1 MKPREGFAVRVAR
14 TPTYNRRSLAGVS
27 KLSDEIVL
35 STGAGVGRIT
45 INRGAKK
52 NALTTAMYAAM
63 ADALAAFGADDEV
76 QVVLIG
82 GGPDFTAGNDLQD
95 FMMASMGGASF
106 HDLPVLR
113 FLDLL
118 RGCVKPIVAS
128 VRGNAV
134 GIGTTMLLHCDVVV
148 ASATARFRL
157 PFAVLG
163 LVPEAGSS
171 LLLPLTVG
179 RGRASNLLMSGDFF
193 AATEAHAM
201 GLVNELVEDAATDE
215 AAIDVAAKL
224 ALLPPEALRETKR
237 LMKAPWEAQVK
248 KQMADEAEAFTARLS
263 SDEFRAAAM
272 KLLSK

>member
-1 MKPREGFAVRVAR
+1 
-14 TPTYNRRSLAGVS
+14 
-27 KLSDEIVL
+27 LSDDIVL

-45 INRGAKK
+45 LNRGAKK
-52 NALTTAMYAAM
+52 NAITTAMYAAM
-63 ADALAAFGADDEV
+63 ADAMAAFAADDEV
-76 QVVLIG
+76 VVILIG

-113 FLDLL
+113 FLEFL
-118 RGCVKPIVAS
+118 RVCEKPIVAA

-148 ASATARFRL
+148 ASSTARFRL
-157 PFAVLG
+157 PFVPLG

-179 RGRASNLLMSGDFF
+179 RARASQLLMSGNFF
-193 AATEAHAM
+193 SATEAHAM
-201 GLVNELVEDAATDE
+201 GLVNQLVDDEATDT
-215 AAIDVAAKL
+215 AAVDIAAKL
-224 ALLPPEALRETKR
+224 AVLPPEALRETKR

-248 KQMADEAEAFTARLS
+248 KQMADEAEAFTARLA

-272 KLLSK
+272 KLLSR